1 MQVENGHSSEDQTD
15 LIEIIFT
22 ILSHRWLITSSI
34 VIFSITGLVYNY
46 YHHDIFKTYAT
57 LLVSEDQS
65 DPSSFINNNEYQ
77 FLYNNNLKSQDQ
89 VSIFKSTLILNK
101 VIEKLGIN
109 YRYFKKNKWKANKLL
124 TKESLPFEFIFKQT
138 ITENKC
144 SISYDKENVIII
156 INDNTFSFSKR
167 ERLFFFARKDKN

>member
-1 MQVENGHSSEDQTD
+1 MQVENTHTPEDQTD

-22 ILSHRWLITSSI
+22 VLSHRWLIASSLI
-34 VIFSITGLVYNY
+34 LFTISGFVYNY

-89 VSIFKSTLILNK
+89 VSIFKSTLILNQ
-101 VIEKLGIN
+101 VIEKFGLN
-109 YRYFKKNKWKANKLL
+109 YRYFKKNRWKANTLL
-124 TKESLPFEFIFKQT
+124 TKESLPLSLIH
-138 ITENKC
+138 I
-144 SISYDKENVIII
+144 
-156 INDNTFSFSKR
+156 
-167 ERLFFFARKDKN
+167 